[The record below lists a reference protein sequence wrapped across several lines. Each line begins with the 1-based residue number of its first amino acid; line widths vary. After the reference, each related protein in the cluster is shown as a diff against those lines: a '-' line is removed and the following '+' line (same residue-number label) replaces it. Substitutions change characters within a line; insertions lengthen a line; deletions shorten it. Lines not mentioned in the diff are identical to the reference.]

1 MMKKLEISKI
11 IEFTNTLNELY
22 TFVGNEKDEIYGF
35 SSIFEYKPNTITWVR
50 SNSVFDD
57 KMADYLQ
64 KPIALLIAPLDFK
77 KEKECLNCIMT
88 EDPHRI
94 FFSILKEFYSEK
106 EKFSVGTNNTI
117 SPSAK
122 ISKGVSLGYNC
133 FIGDRVEIGEGTQ
146 IYNNVV
152 IHHDV
157 KIGQNCLIQSGAV
170 IGEDGFGFLTRK
182 DGARERVVH
191 LGSVTI
197 GDNVEIG
204 ANTCISRGVMGD
216 TMIGNGSKIDNLCH
230 IAHNVKIGKNAFVVA
245 HTMVGGSVNIGDNCW
260 VASAVIRNGII
271 INEGV
276 MVGLGAVVVKD
287 VEAGSVV
294 VGNPAKK
301 FDNS

>member
-1 MMKKLEISKI
+1 MIKKLKISKI
-11 IEFTNTLNELY
+11 VEFINRLDEVY
-22 TFVGNEKDEIYGF
+22 TFIGDEEDEIYGF
-35 SSIFEYKPNTITWVR
+35 SSIFEYKTNTITWVR
-50 SNSVFDD
+50 SNNVFDTLKD
-57 KMADYLQ
+57 KMQ
-64 KPIALLIAPLDFK
+64 EPIALLVAPLVFK
-77 KEKECLNCIMT
+77 NERECLNCILT
-88 EDPHRI
+88 EDPHRV
-94 FFSILKEFYSEK
+94 FFSILKEFYSVREK
-106 EKFSVGTNNTI
+106 PSIGTNNTI

-122 ISKGVSLGYNC
+122 IAKCVSIGNNC
-133 FIGDRVEIGEGTQ
+133 FIGDRVEVGEGTQ

-152 IHHDV
+152 IQHDV
-157 KIGQNCLIQSGAV
+157 IIGHNCLIQSGAV

-182 DGARERVVH
+182 DGTRERVVH
-191 LGSVTI
+191 LGKVI
-197 GDNVEIG
+197 IEDNVEIG

-216 TMIGNGSKIDNLCH
+216 TIIGSGSKIDNLCH

-260 VASAVIRNGII
+260 VASAVIRNGIS